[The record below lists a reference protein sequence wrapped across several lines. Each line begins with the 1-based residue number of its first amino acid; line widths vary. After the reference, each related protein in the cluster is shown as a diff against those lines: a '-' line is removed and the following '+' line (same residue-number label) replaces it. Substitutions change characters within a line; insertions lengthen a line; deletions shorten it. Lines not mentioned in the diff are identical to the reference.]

1 MKKETTTEATV
12 RLKRFSRPAPRP
24 SVFQLEIPA
33 DLLDAFGLPTHAPGS
48 SRVIRCR
55 RAA

>member
-12 RLKRFSRPAPRP
+12 RLKQFSRPAPRP
-24 SVFQLEIPA
+24 SMFQIEVPA
-33 DLLDAFGLPTHAPGS
+33 DLLDAFGLPMHAPGS
-48 SRVIRCR
+48 SRVIHCS